1 MSHNPVQVLLQLM
14 LETPESPKDSLGF
27 ELFLSKLPL
36 PTCMHWFLTRLWFYL
51 VSPKVERFKNSRKKN
66 VFRTFKLKSTLI
78 QSYSDL
84 NSKAV
89 LYVDHIPINQQNFDT
104 ERIKCKR
111 SRIDNGTTST
121 KKVEAF
127 DMERTPVMK
136 TQVDQG

>member
-1 MSHNPVQVLLQLM
+1 MLLQFTI
-14 LETPESPKDSLGF
+14 LETPESPKDSLGLV
-27 ELFLSKLPL
+27 LFLSKLPL

-51 VSPKVERFKNSRKKN
+51 VSPKVERFKNSRQI
-66 VFRTFKLKSTLI
+66 FFSRTFKLKSTLI

-84 NSKAV
+84 NSKTV
-89 LYVDHIPINQQNFDT
+89 IYVDHIPINQQKIDT
-104 ERIKCKR
+104 EKIKCKH